1 MQPRKETLLAIGM
14 ISLAAGLLIGQFTQ
28 VTFGGVLVSEF
39 LEGFFVGLAIVM
51 NLAYMVRIKT
61 VKKSVC

>member
-1 MQPRKETLLAIGM
+1 MQLRKETLLATGM

-28 VTFGGVLVSEF
+28 FTFGGVLVSEF